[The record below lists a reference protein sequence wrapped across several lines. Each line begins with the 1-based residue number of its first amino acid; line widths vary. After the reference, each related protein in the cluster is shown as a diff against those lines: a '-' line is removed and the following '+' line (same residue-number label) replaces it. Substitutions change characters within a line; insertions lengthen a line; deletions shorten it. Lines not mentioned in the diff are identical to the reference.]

1 VPLPGK
7 LPGGSNVKVIVR
19 VDHAALLRGCTVA
32 GETCEIAGVGPIP
45 VEAVRQILRD
55 DAFLA
60 VVVRRGRDVVTVAH
74 HGRGLNAH
82 QRTALEAGDL
92 RCTNASCNRT
102 VAMEVDHRVPWAV
115 DPITE
120 LHNQDLVCS
129 GCHRLKTHHGH
140 AFESGTGR
148 RRLLPPDDP
157 DHPGRQVER
166 GPLAGR
172 GGGGP
177 SSMTDTEVDA
187 LEARIA
193 ADLARKGRPVP
204 ERLAG
209 RGGRSSRPDQRRPSR
224 C

>member
-1 VPLPGK
+1 M
-7 LPGGSNVKVIVR
+7 
-19 VDHAALLRGCTVA
+19 A

-60 VVVRRGRDVVTVAH
+60 VVVRRGRDVVNVAH

-82 QRTALEAGDL
+82 QRTALEAGEL

-115 DPITE
+115 DPVTE

-140 AFESGTGR
+140 AFEPGTGR

-157 DHPGRQVER
+157 DHPGHLADR

-172 GGGGP
+172 GRGGP
-177 SSMTDTEVDA
+177 SPMTDAEVEA
-187 LEARIA
+187 LEAKIA

-209 RGGRSSRPDQRRPSR
+209 RGGRSARPDQRQPSR